1 MPPTTEMDSW
11 LTQACEVLGL
21 TDVPGLDLRDRVLEL
36 ARDVA
41 HGVARPAAPLTT
53 FLLGIAVGA
62 TQADAAE
69 VDRLIARLSSA
80 AGDRPPAAARSRV
93 DAARIRRAGGVKG
106 VR

>member
-11 LTQACEVLGL
+11 LTEACDLLGL
-21 TDVPGLDLRDRVLEL
+21 PDVPGPDLRDRVLEL

-53 FLLGIAVGA
+53 FLLGIAVGT

-69 VDRLIARLSSA
+69 VQRLIARLFSSA
-80 AGDRPPAAARSRV
+80 AGDRLPAGARTV
-93 DAARIRRAGGVKG
+93 G
-106 VR
+106 